1 MNSGER
7 ERESEKEKPV
17 CRLHAPSSSRCRSQ
31 APAPSIAI
39 RDRELAFAP
48 IARSTLHEIVPSIA
62 ISPSRRSRST
72 LREIA
77 PSIAISRSGAVLRE
91 IAIDGAVVGLELA
104 KHRAVEPS
112 RALSVKMGA
121 VFVFLV
127 LSFPCSIF
135 QTPENIFRKFFWNT
149 TKHIKTFSFLE
160 NSISEKWNIFR
171 KCFYANQTQ
180 PKCLLIKKRSIQAG
194 KDTTILLNLLHDDFL
209 IKFIYSYRTIFFFFY
224 SILRCP
230 KILSCF

>member
-1 MNSGER
+1 MPFAST
-7 ERESEKEKPV
+7 SAV
-17 CRLHAPSSSRCRSQ
+17 
-31 APAPSIAI
+31 
-39 RDRELAFAP
+39 DRELAFAP
-48 IARSTLHEIVPSIA
+48 IA
-62 ISPSRRSRST
+62 IS
-72 LREIA
+72 
-77 PSIAISRSGAVLRE
+77 AVLRE
-91 IAIDGAVVGLELA
+91 IAIDASRDRAIDRDLAFAPIAIDGEVIGLELA

-160 NSISEKWNIFR
+160 NSISGKWNIFR

>member
-1 MNSGER
+1 MPFAST
-7 ERESEKEKPV
+7 SAV
-17 CRLHAPSSSRCRSQ
+17 
-31 APAPSIAI
+31 
-39 RDRELAFAP
+39 DRELAF
-48 IARSTLHEIVPSIA
+48 VPIA
-62 ISPSRRSRST
+62 IS
-72 LREIA
+72 
-77 PSIAISRSGAVLRE
+77 AVLRE
-91 IAIDGAVVGLELA
+91 IAIDASQDRAIDRDLAFAPLAIDDEVIGLELA
-104 KHRAVEPS
+104 KHSAVEPS

-135 QTPENIFRKFFWNT
+135 QTPENIFRNFFWNT

-160 NSISEKWNIFR
+160 NSISGKWNIFR
-171 KCFYANQTQ
+171 KSFYANQTQ